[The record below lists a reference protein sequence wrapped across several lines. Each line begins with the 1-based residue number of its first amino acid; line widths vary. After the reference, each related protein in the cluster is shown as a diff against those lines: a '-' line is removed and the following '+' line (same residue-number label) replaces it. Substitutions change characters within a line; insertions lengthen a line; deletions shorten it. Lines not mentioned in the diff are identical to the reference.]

1 MNINAIRRNCMKRR
15 TAIIMDAPYSQW
27 ICNGTAAWLVEGLR
41 VDEEAVA
48 ALFNLTH
55 KQRDDM
61 YIRQNPMKD
70 PRWSTDWVD
79 GEETAK
85 EAGMLLYHGDVFV
98 AIRCSEGVL
107 WIHYDAVKHI
117 KEDYRAFAVRWKN
130 GEPIVAVYGDLFCE
144 ALVMPLD
151 NRSSG
156 EMHEMAAKMAGAAWK
171 YPDPEKE
178 AAEAEEAAEDL
189 FRGMQT

>member
-15 TAIIMDAPYSQW
+15 TAIIMDATYSQW

-41 VDEEAVA
+41 MDEEAVA

-61 YIRQNPMKD
+61 YIRQKPMKD

-79 GEETAK
+79 GEEAAK
-85 EAGMLLYHGDVFV
+85 EAGMLVYHGDVFV
-98 AIRCSEGVL
+98 AIRSSEGVL
-107 WIHYDAVKHI
+107 WIPYDAVKHI

-130 GEPIVAVYGDLFCE
+130 GEPIVAVYGGLFCE

-156 EMHEMAAKMAGAAWK
+156 EMHEMAAKMAGNVWK
-171 YPDPEKE
+171 YPDPDKE